1 MVANSNSTNTVLVR
15 RDYSDNN
22 VSNHTCDLGN
32 SQSFEMYISDRQRY
46 PCNQGCGINL
56 FQPALIKAPYIN
68 YACLFSNLILFYT
81 NRLETC
87 MHNNCI
93 WLCGNF
99 GQPFNFYFVMFVG
112 SSVPFTRWLY
122 CLQSVTADCLHFIG
136 QKSRI

>member
-1 MVANSNSTNTVLVR
+1 MVANSNSTNAVLVR

-99 GQPFNFYFVMFVG
+99 GQPFNFYFRHVCRFLSTFYTLALLLALSHG
-112 SSVPFTRWLY
+112 GGLLAFHWP
-122 CLQSVTADCLHFIG
+122 
-136 QKSRI
+136 KE